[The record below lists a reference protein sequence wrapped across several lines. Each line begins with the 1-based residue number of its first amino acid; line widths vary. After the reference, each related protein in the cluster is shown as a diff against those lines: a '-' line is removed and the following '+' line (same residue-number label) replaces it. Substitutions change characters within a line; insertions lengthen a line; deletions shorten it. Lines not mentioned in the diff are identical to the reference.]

1 MLEDRAA
8 SRGVLDRRNHL
19 HLRPVIVELSSA
31 IQAHDIRGRSRYL
44 IRMRL
49 TRLDGD
55 RKRTVLVQTA
65 EQHIEETKHLNS
77 LRQGSADLPA
87 RWLTYKLCGSLRL
100 TSCRY
105 VRFFLASALRV
116 REVMLGT
123 ALLSSAAFASLFV
136 LVQFSFSL
144 ERFVARRFTLVLSGR
159 SSRLVHHCSF

>member
-1 MLEDRAA
+1 M
-8 SRGVLDRRNHL
+8 
-19 HLRPVIVELSSA
+19 RPA
-31 IQAHDIRGRSRYL
+31 G
-44 IRMRL
+44 
-49 TRLDGD
+49 LDGD
-55 RKRTVLVQTA
+55 RKRTVPVRTA
-65 EQHIEETKHLNS
+65 EQCIKETKHLNP
-77 LRQGSADLPA
+77 LRYVSADLLA
-87 RWLTYKLCGSLRL
+87 QWLTYKLCGRLRL

-159 SSRLVHHCSF
+159 SGRLVHHCSF